1 MLAVTFNEF
10 LAQRVRELEADRARL
25 RGRVRDLE
33 RSRDMWMIRA
43 VGAKSAARY
52 LRGVR
57 A

>member
-1 MLAVTFNEF
+1 MTFTEF

-43 VGAKSAARY
+43 VGEKSAARY